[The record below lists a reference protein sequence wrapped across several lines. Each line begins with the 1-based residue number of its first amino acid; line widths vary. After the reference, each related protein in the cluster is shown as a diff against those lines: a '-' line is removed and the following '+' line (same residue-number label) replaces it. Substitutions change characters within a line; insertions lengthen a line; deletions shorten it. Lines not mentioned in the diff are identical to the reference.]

1 MLFCYNNFKLLLS
14 DVITYAR
21 MIDTEF
27 GSAKYLAVE
36 LGSWKLLTPVI
47 ECRKLMLD
55 VQQ

>member
-1 MLFCYNNFKLLLS
+1 
-14 DVITYAR
+14 